1 MAEKLLLHL
10 QYECTRHK
18 IQLPWDAVAHRLHPG
33 SSGAAV
39 MQHLNRLRRELITE
53 GHLVPPLPSRPSF
66 CETSDMEV
74 RGFIRDLNA
83 EERHATRPV
92 RFDEHVEDRKFNLPD
107 ALDHGEEYTSMN
119 TSFGHGGP
127 DATDDE
133 MDPPLP
139 ESPTPLGRAQ
149 RAMARRE
156 GRPTVSRDVN
166 GQYEHNGCNG
176 STQDANPITPTDEV
190 GSHNIGAFH
199 PNLLYVQTPDYH
211 RRDSATGSDA
221 AGQQHAPQV
230 YPHAAPPLHPMAYHG
245 AYSFSDAPD
254 GFVTPAA
261 IENGGA
267 SVKSPYEYF
276 PYPYPIWQM
285 GYPMPFPHPHAHTHA
300 HSHAHAT
307 LHHAPSPKAPHA
319 DPVLSF
325 ESSSTAEFVIK
336 DEFHAA
342 EASTSGS
349 DTQPNDDAQLQDLI
363 VSALCIFDQGS
374 MHGSNEMSRMRM
386 GWVCM

>member
-74 RGFIRDLNA
+74 RGFIRDLNV
-83 EERHATRPV
+83 EERLATRPV

-107 ALDHGEEYTSMN
+107 ALDHSEEHMNTN
-119 TSFGHGGP
+119 TSFGHGGM

-133 MDPPLP
+133 MEPPLP

-156 GRPTVSRDVN
+156 GRPTMSREVN
-166 GQYEHNGCNG
+166 EQHEHTGYSG
-176 STQDANPITPTDEV
+176 STQDANPTTPTDEV
-190 GSHNIGAFH
+190 GPRIKVALNL
-199 PNLLYVQTPDYH
+199 NLLCVQMPGH
-211 RRDSATGSDA
+211 HQRDSAIGSEA
-221 AGQQHAPQV
+221 SGQQHAPQV
-230 YPHAAPPLHPMAYHG
+230 YPHAAPPLLPMAYHG

-261 IENGGA
+261 VENGGTA
-267 SVKSPYEYF
+267 MKSPYEYF

-285 GYPMPFPHPHAHTHA
+285 GYPMPFPHPHAQAHA

-307 LHHAPSPKAPHA
+307 LNHAPSPKAPHA

-325 ESSSTAEFVIK
+325 GSSSTTEFVIK
-336 DEFHAA
+336 DEFHPA

-349 DTQPNDDAQLQDLI
+349 DTQPNDYAQLQDLI
-363 VSALCIFDQGS
+363 VST
-374 MHGSNEMSRMRM
+374 
-386 GWVCM
+386 